1 MESVILLLKAFELAQ
16 EAGLRVI
23 VTDNAAR
30 GAERWE
36 TQPIYSNGKTPLLIF
51 NVRSVSDP
59 RYVARSILWSVARS
73 KGAKNP
79 QIDQDYIKLVEESR
93 AMSKQ
98 NKKECLN
105 NGTEKI

>member
-1 MESVILLLKAFELAQ
+1 MARESEVKLLESMILLLKAFELAQ

-30 GAERWE
+30 CAEGWKS
-36 TQPIYSNGKTPLLIF
+36 QPIYSEGKTPLLIF
-51 NVRSVSDP
+51 HARSVSDP

-98 NKKECLN
+98 
-105 NGTEKI
+105 I

>member
-1 MESVILLLKAFELAQ
+1 MARESEVKLLESMILLLKAFELAQ

-30 GAERWE
+30 FAEGRE
-36 TQPIYSNGKTPLLIF
+36 SQPIYSEGKTPLLIF
-51 NVRSVSDP
+51 HARSVSDP

-73 KGAKNP
+73 KGPKNP

-93 AMSKQ
+93 AVSKQ
-98 NKKECLN
+98 
-105 NGTEKI
+105 I

>member
-1 MESVILLLKAFELAQ
+1 MNLESMILLLKAFELAQ

-23 VTDNAAR
+23 VTDSAAR
-30 GAERWE
+30 WAEGWE
-36 TQPIYSNGKTPLLIF
+36 TQPIYSEGKAPLLIF
-51 NVRSVSDP
+51 HARSVSDP

-93 AMSKQ
+93 AVSKQ
-98 NKKECLN
+98 
-105 NGTEKI
+105 I